1 MKDMMSRIMG
11 RLLADHVAI
20 KRSDVVLLFK
30 QFTVLQWIFEN
41 SSTLGRYLSDHYYEE
56 FRYSVLT

>member
-11 RLLADHVAI
+11 RLLADYVAI
-20 KRSDVVLLFK
+20 KRSDIALLFK

-41 SSTLGRYLSDHYYEE
+41 STTLGGYLSDHYYEE
-56 FRYSVLT
+56 FR